1 MGNNGVPEDAYEV
14 IVYAKLRT
22 GNNDGKDEDGELV
35 VSVTIPNG
43 LIERKVFCHLYG
55 QQAWSYNSENITLPV
70 GPGLA
75 RQIVAELRTEGN
87 RVVGSV
93 QIVGYRR

>member
-1 MGNNGVPEDAYEV
+1 MTNEGVPADAYEV

-22 GNNDGKDEDGELV
+22 GRNKHRNGHGELV

-43 LIERKVFCHLYG
+43 RIERKLFCFFY
-55 QQAWSYNSENITLPV
+55 QQSAVSYNSENITLPV

-93 QIVGYRR
+93 QIVGYRK